1 MSKLSKWV
9 YPLYLASIVAGLFF
23 LYFWAKSLATPVAE
37 AEKKVAVQANPSA
50 TVKNSAKTA
59 AVIAKPVDVYKG
71 GAALKDELK
80 LPQEVVNNEP
90 DQVLSSITAPES
102 DHKQTVT
109 TVLNTE
115 TGESQTFIRQ
125 EPLPW
130 VAFDQRGQ
138 VGMYAGVKNGTPTA
152 RLELQQG
159 LLQVKAVHIGA
170 VATVDQPMQGPLQT
184 EYYVGVGAWYR
195 W

>member
-1 MSKLSKWV
+1 MKKYI
-9 YPLYLASIVAGLFF
+9 YPLFIGLLVAGLIF
-23 LYFWAKSLATPVAE
+23 LYFWAKAFYTPTQM
-37 AEKKVAVQANPSA
+37 AEKKEAVQANPSTA
-50 TVKNSAKTA
+50 VKNSAKTA
-59 AVIAKPVDVYKG
+59 TAVAKPVVVYKG
-71 GAALKDELK
+71 GAALKDGLK

-125 EPLPW
+125 ESLPW